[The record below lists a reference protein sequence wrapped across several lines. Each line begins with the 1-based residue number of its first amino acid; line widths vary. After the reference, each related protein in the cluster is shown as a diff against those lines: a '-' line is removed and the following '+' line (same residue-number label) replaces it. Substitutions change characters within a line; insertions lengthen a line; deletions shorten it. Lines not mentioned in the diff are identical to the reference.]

1 MKLMFQK
8 ERKTRKMT
16 GFENITTEVATD
28 LIELVNQLRGLEKS
42 AQVNYSVQNRKTGEW
57 MRKAFDYVPLDNI
70 LNKIKENQNFALLQ
84 PIGVD
89 ENGINGVRCILVHK
103 SGHVF
108 ETNTYPFAV
117 KEGAKIQD
125 EGAEITYRKRYSL
138 GAFLGMAT
146 EEDTDGN
153 DNEATNSTER
163 KASPRQIV
171 LLSKIYT
178 GENLIKLLKM
188 NNIEKLEDMPM
199 SKASELISKN
209 MKQRKAENHE

>member
-1 MKLMFQK
+1 MK
-8 ERKTRKMT
+8 
-16 GFENITTEVATD
+16 GFENIKPEIATD

-163 KASPRQIV
+163 KASPRQIEV
-171 LLSKIYT
+171 LSKIYT
-178 GENLIKLLKM
+178 GENLEKLLNM

-209 MKQRKAENHE
+209 MKHRKVNSHE

>member
-1 MKLMFQK
+1 MI
-8 ERKTRKMT
+8 
-16 GFENITTEVATD
+16 GFENITAEVATD

-57 MRKAFDYVPLDNI
+57 MRKAFDYVPLDSI
-70 LNKIKENQNFALLQ
+70 LNKIKENNNFALLQ
-84 PIGVD
+84 PIGID
-89 ENGINGVRCILVHK
+89 ENGVCGVKCILVHK

-108 ETNTYPFAV
+108 ETSTYPFAV

-163 KASPRQIV
+163 KVSPRQV
-171 LLSKIYT
+171 EVLSKIYT

-199 SKASELISKN
+199 SKASELIGKN
-209 MKQRKAENHE
+209 MKQRKENRHE

>member
-1 MKLMFQK
+1 MK
-8 ERKTRKMT
+8 
-16 GFENITTEVATD
+16 GFENITPEIATD
-28 LIELVNQLRGLEKS
+28 LITLVNQLKGLEKS
-42 AQVNYSVQNRKTGEW
+42 AQVNYSVKNRNTGEW
-57 MRKAFDYVPLDNI
+57 MRKAFDYVPLDSI
-70 LNKIKENQNFALLQ
+70 LNKIKENNNFALLQ
-84 PIGVD
+84 PIGID
-89 ENGINGVRCILVHK
+89 ENGVCGVKCILVHK

-108 ETNTYPFAV
+108 ETSTYPFAV

-163 KASPRQIV
+163 KASPRQV
-171 LLSKIYT
+171 EVLSKIYT

-199 SKASELISKN
+199 SKASELIGKN
-209 MKQRKAENHE
+209 MKQRKENRHE

>member
-1 MKLMFQK
+1 
-8 ERKTRKMT
+8 MT

-70 LNKIKENQNFALLQ
+70 LNKIKENKNFAMLQ
-84 PIGVD
+84 PIGID
-89 ENGINGVRCILVHK
+89 ENGVCGVKCILVHK

-108 ETNTYPFAV
+108 ETSTYPFTV

-153 DNEATNSTER
+153 DDEATNSTER
-163 KASPRQIV
+163 KASPRQIEV
-171 LLSKIYT
+171 LSKIYT
-178 GENLIKLLKM
+178 GDNLIKLLKM

>member
-1 MKLMFQK
+1 MK
-8 ERKTRKMT
+8 
-16 GFENITTEVATD
+16 GFENITPEIATD
-28 LIELVNQLRGLEKS
+28 LIELVNQLKGLEKS
-42 AQVNYSVQNRKTGEW
+42 AQVSYSVKNRKTGEW
-57 MRKAFDYVPLDNI
+57 MHKAFDYVPLDSI
-70 LNKIKENQNFALLQ
+70 LNKIKENKNFALLQ

-117 KEGAKIQD
+117 KEGAKLQD

-153 DNEATNSTER
+153 DDEATNSTER
-163 KASPRQIV
+163 KASPRQIEV
-171 LLSKIYT
+171 LSKNYT
-178 GENLIKLLKM
+178 GENLEKLLKL
-188 NNIEKLEDMPM
+188 NKIDKLEDMPM
-199 SKASELISKN
+199 AKASELISII
-209 MKQRKAENHE
+209 MKQRKVDSHE

>member
-1 MKLMFQK
+1 MK
-8 ERKTRKMT
+8 
-16 GFENITTEVATD
+16 GFENITPEIATD
-28 LIELVNQLRGLEKS
+28 LITLVNQLKGLEKS
-42 AQVNYSVQNRKTGEW
+42 AQVNYSVKNRNTGEW

-171 LLSKIYT
+171 VLSKIYT

>member
-1 MKLMFQK
+1 MK
-8 ERKTRKMT
+8 
-16 GFENITTEVATD
+16 GFENITPEIATD
-28 LIELVNQLRGLEKS
+28 LIELVNQLKGLEKS
-42 AQVNYSVQNRKTGEW
+42 AQVNYSVQNRKTGELVK
-57 MRKAFDYVPLDNI
+57 KAFDYVPLDNI

-89 ENGINGVRCILVHK
+89 ENSVNGVRCILVHK

-117 KEGAKIQD
+117 KEGAKLQD

-153 DNEATNSTER
+153 DDEATGSTER
-163 KASPRQIV
+163 KASPRQVEV
-171 LLSKIYT
+171 LSNNYT
-178 GENLIKLLKM
+178 GENLKKLLQR
-188 NNIEKLEDMPM
+188 NGIEELEDMPM
-199 SKASELISKN
+199 SKASELIGKI
-209 MKQRKAENHE
+209 MKQRKADNHD

>member
-1 MKLMFQK
+1 MK
-8 ERKTRKMT
+8 
-16 GFENITTEVATD
+16 GFENITPEIATD
-28 LIELVNQLRGLEKS
+28 LIELVNQLKGLEKS
-42 AQVNYSVQNRKTGEW
+42 AQVNYSVKNRNTGEW

-70 LNKIKENQNFALLQ
+70 LNKIKENKNFAMLQ
-84 PIGVD
+84 PIGID
-89 ENGINGVRCILVHK
+89 ENGVCGVKCILVHK

-108 ETNTYPFAV
+108 ETSTYPFAV

-171 LLSKIYT
+171 VLSKIYT
-178 GENLIKLLKM
+178 GKNLEKLLKM

-199 SKASELISKN
+199 SKASELIGKN
-209 MKQRKAENHE
+209 MKQRKEDSHE

>member
-1 MKLMFQK
+1 MK
-8 ERKTRKMT
+8 
-16 GFENITTEVATD
+16 GFENITPEIATD
-28 LIELVNQLRGLEKS
+28 LIELVNQLKGLEKS

-70 LNKIKENQNFALLQ
+70 LNKIKENKNFALLQ
-84 PIGVD
+84 PIGID
-89 ENGINGVRCILVHK
+89 ENGVCGVKCILVHK

-108 ETNTYPFAV
+108 ETSTYPFTV

-153 DNEATNSTER
+153 DDEATNSTER
-163 KASPRQIV
+163 KASPRQV
-171 LLSKIYT
+171 EVLSKIYT
-178 GENLIKLLKM
+178 GDNLIKLLKM

-209 MKQRKAENHE
+209 MKHRKVDSHE

>member
-1 MKLMFQK
+1 MK
-8 ERKTRKMT
+8 
-16 GFENITTEVATD
+16 GFENIKPEIAVD

-42 AQVNYSVQNRKTGEW
+42 AQVNYSVKNRNTGEW

-117 KEGAKIQD
+117 KEGAKLQD

-153 DNEATNSTER
+153 DDEATNSTER

-171 LLSKIYT
+171 VLSNIYT

-209 MKQRKAENHE
+209 MKHRKVDSHE

>member
-1 MKLMFQK
+1 MK
-8 ERKTRKMT
+8 
-16 GFENITTEVATD
+16 GFENITPEIATD
-28 LIELVNQLRGLEKS
+28 LIELVNQLKGLEKS
-42 AQVNYSVQNRKTGEW
+42 AQVNYSVKNRNTGEW

-70 LNKIKENQNFALLQ
+70 LNKIKENKNFAMLQ
-84 PIGVD
+84 PIGID
-89 ENGINGVRCILVHK
+89 ENGVCGVKCILVHK

-108 ETNTYPFAV
+108 ETSTYPFAV

-209 MKQRKAENHE
+209 MKHRKVDSHE

>member
-1 MKLMFQK
+1 MK
-8 ERKTRKMT
+8 
-16 GFENITTEVATD
+16 GFENITPEIATD

-70 LNKIKENQNFALLQ
+70 LNKIKENKNFAMLQ
-84 PIGVD
+84 PIGID
-89 ENGINGVRCILVHK
+89 ENGVCGVKCILVHK

-108 ETNTYPFAV
+108 ETSTYPFAV

-199 SKASELISKN
+199 SKASELIGKN

>member
-1 MKLMFQK
+1 MK
-8 ERKTRKMT
+8 
-16 GFENITTEVATD
+16 GFENITPEIATD

-70 LNKIKENQNFALLQ
+70 LNKIKENQNFAMLQ
-84 PIGVD
+84 PIGID
-89 ENGINGVRCILVHK
+89 ENGVCGVKCILVHK

-108 ETNTYPFAV
+108 ETSTYPFAV

-163 KASPRQIV
+163 KASPRQIEV
-171 LLSKIYT
+171 LSKIYT
-178 GENLIKLLKM
+178 GENLEKLLKM

-209 MKQRKAENHE
+209 MKHRKANSHE

>member
-1 MKLMFQK
+1 MI
-8 ERKTRKMT
+8 
-16 GFENITTEVATD
+16 GFENITPEIATD
-28 LIELVNQLRGLEKS
+28 LIELVNQLKGLEKS
-42 AQVNYSVQNRKTGEW
+42 AQVNYSVKNRNTGEW

-84 PIGVD
+84 PIGID
-89 ENGINGVRCILVHK
+89 ENGVCGVKCILVHK

-108 ETNTYPFAV
+108 ETSTYPFTV

-153 DNEATNSTER
+153 DDEATNSTER

-171 LLSKIYT
+171 VLSKIYT

-209 MKQRKAENHE
+209 MKQRKVEKHD

>member
-1 MKLMFQK
+1 MFQK
-8 ERKTRKMT
+8 ERKTRKMK
-16 GFENITTEVATD
+16 GFENITPEIATD
-28 LIELVNQLRGLEKS
+28 LIELVNQLKGLEKS
-42 AQVNYSVQNRKTGEW
+42 AQVNYSVKNRNTGEW

-70 LNKIKENQNFALLQ
+70 LNKIKENKNFAMLQ
-84 PIGVD
+84 PIGID
-89 ENGINGVRCILVHK
+89 ENGVCGVKCILVHK

-108 ETNTYPFAV
+108 ETSTYPFAV

-209 MKQRKAENHE
+209 MKHRKVDSHE

>member
-1 MKLMFQK
+1 MK
-8 ERKTRKMT
+8 
-16 GFENITTEVATD
+16 GFENITPEIATD

-70 LNKIKENQNFALLQ
+70 LNKIKENKNFAMLQ
-84 PIGVD
+84 PIGID
-89 ENGINGVRCILVHK
+89 ENGVCGVKCILVHK

-171 LLSKIYT
+171 VLSKIYT
-178 GENLIKLLKM
+178 GENLEKLLKM

-209 MKQRKAENHE
+209 MKHRKVDSHE

>member
-1 MKLMFQK
+1 MK
-8 ERKTRKMT
+8 
-16 GFENITTEVATD
+16 GFENITPEIATD

-57 MRKAFDYVPLDNI
+57 TQKSFDYVPLDNI

-84 PIGVD
+84 PIGID
-89 ENGINGVRCILVHK
+89 ENGVCGVKCILIHK

-108 ETNTYPFAV
+108 ETITYPFTA
-117 KEGAKIQD
+117 KEDAKLQD

-153 DNEATNSTER
+153 DDEATNSTER
-163 KASPRQIV
+163 KASPRQIEV
-171 LLSKIYT
+171 LSKAYT
-178 GENLIKLLKM
+178 GENLEKLLKM
-188 NNIEKLEDMPM
+188 NGIEKLEDMTM
-199 SKASELISKN
+199 TKASELIEKIISK
-209 MKQRKAENHE
+209 RKAEKHE

>member
-1 MKLMFQK
+1 MK
-8 ERKTRKMT
+8 
-16 GFENITTEVATD
+16 GFENITPEIATD
-28 LIELVNQLRGLEKS
+28 LIELVNQLKGLEKS
-42 AQVNYSVQNRKTGEW
+42 AQVNYSVKNRNTGEW

-84 PIGVD
+84 PIGID
-89 ENGINGVRCILVHK
+89 ENGVCGVKCILVHK

-108 ETNTYPFAV
+108 ETSTYPFTV
-117 KEGAKIQD
+117 NEGAKIQD

-163 KASPRQIV
+163 KASPRQIEV
-171 LLSKIYT
+171 LSKIYT
-178 GENLIKLLKM
+178 GENLEKLLKM

-209 MKQRKAENHE
+209 MKQRKVNSHE

>member
-1 MKLMFQK
+1 MK
-8 ERKTRKMT
+8 
-16 GFENITTEVATD
+16 GFENITPEIAKD
-28 LIELVNQLRGLEKS
+28 LIELVNQLKGLEKS

-57 MRKAFDYVPLDNI
+57 VKKSFDYVPLDNI
-70 LNKIKENQNFALLQ
+70 LNKIKENKNFALLQ

-89 ENGINGVRCILVHK
+89 ENGVCGVKCILVHK

-117 KEGAKIQD
+117 KEGAKLQD

-153 DNEATNSTER
+153 DDEATNSEER
-163 KASPRQIV
+163 KASPKQVEILARN
-171 LLSKIYT
+171 YT
-178 GENLIKLLKM
+178 GENLEKLLKM
-188 NNIEKLEDMPM
+188 NGIDRLEDMPM
-199 SKASELISKN
+199 TKASKLIGMLIEK
-209 MKQRKAENHE
+209 RKGEKHE

>member
-1 MKLMFQK
+1 
-8 ERKTRKMT
+8 MT

-42 AQVNYSVQNRKTGEW
+42 AQVNYSVKNRNTGEW

-70 LNKIKENQNFALLQ
+70 LNKIKENQNFAMLQ
-84 PIGVD
+84 PIGID
-89 ENGINGVRCILVHK
+89 ENGVCGVKCILVHK

-108 ETNTYPFAV
+108 ETSTYPFTV

-153 DNEATNSTER
+153 DDEATNSTER

-171 LLSKIYT
+171 VLSKIYT
-178 GENLIKLLKM
+178 GENLEKLLKM

-209 MKQRKAENHE
+209 MKHRKVDSHE

>member
-1 MKLMFQK
+1 MK
-8 ERKTRKMT
+8 
-16 GFENITTEVATD
+16 GFENITPEIATD
-28 LIELVNQLRGLEKS
+28 LIELVNQLKGLEKS

-70 LNKIKENQNFALLQ
+70 LNKIKENKNFALLQ
-84 PIGVD
+84 PIGID
-89 ENGINGVRCILVHK
+89 ENGVCGVKCILVHK

-108 ETNTYPFAV
+108 ETSTYPFTVNA
-117 KEGAKIQD
+117 GAKIQD

-153 DNEATNSTER
+153 DDEATNSTER
-163 KASPRQIV
+163 KASPRQIEV
-171 LLSKIYT
+171 LSKIYT
-178 GENLIKLLKM
+178 GENLEKLLKM

-209 MKQRKAENHE
+209 MKHRKVDSHE

>member
-1 MKLMFQK
+1 MK
-8 ERKTRKMT
+8 
-16 GFENITTEVATD
+16 GFENITPEIATD
-28 LIELVNQLRGLEKS
+28 LIELVNQLKGLEKS
-42 AQVNYSVQNRKTGEW
+42 AQVNYSVKNRNTGEW

-70 LNKIKENQNFALLQ
+70 LNKIKENKNFAMLQ
-84 PIGVD
+84 PIGID
-89 ENGINGVRCILVHK
+89 ENGVCGVKCILVHK

-108 ETNTYPFAV
+108 ETSTYPFAV

-163 KASPRQIV
+163 KASPRQIEV
-171 LLSKIYT
+171 LSKIYT
-178 GENLIKLLKM
+178 GENLEKLLNM
-188 NNIEKLEDMPM
+188 NNIERLEDMPM

-209 MKQRKAENHE
+209 MKHRKANSHE